1 MTKSGDFEIH
11 PLTVFYHEAGHAV
24 MMLALG
30 RHGVA
35 ISIVGR
41 ERGQTAQELTAEHIA
56 LHQAGDRRTLIAD
69 LLVAAAGLGAEF
81 QFVMATGGTSDGNI
95 VPSHT
100 DNEKIFELLKRLDAR
115 DLVTAHL
122 VISHVAGLILQN
134 RWEHVES
141 IVRYCQ
147 TNSTLSAVDMTALT
161 GQVTLLSE
169 CEFELAAGVLLLP
182 ATWLTDFERP
192 PSNCENTK

>member
-1 MTKSGDFEIH
+1 MTKSGDFETH
-11 PLTVFYHEAGHAV
+11 PLSVFYHEAGHAV

-30 RHGVA
+30 RHSVA

-41 ERGQTAQELTAEHIA
+41 ERGQTTQEPTAEHIA

-81 QFVMATGGTSDGNI
+81 QLVMATGRASDGNM

-100 DNEKIFELLKRLDAR
+100 DNEKIFEILKRLDAR
-115 DLVTAHL
+115 DLITAHRI
-122 VISHVAGLILQN
+122 ISHVAGLILRN

-147 TNSTLSAVDMTALT
+147 THSTLFPMDLTALA
-161 GQVTLLSE
+161 GQVTPLSE
-169 CEFELAAGVLLLP
+169 REFELAAGVLLL
-182 ATWLTDFERP
+182 AGDLVD
-192 PSNCENTK
+192 